1 MKKVAVFGNAGG
13 GKSTL
18 SRKLSEILDLP
29 LHVLDKIQ
37 YRSHGVAVS
46 TTEYQYIHARIL
58 ATDRWIID
66 GFGCM
71 ETLWLRLDAA
81 DSLVFVDLPLYLHFW
96 WVTKRMLTGGFD
108 PPAGWPEHSPIL
120 KSSINSYRALRLCD
134 RYLTP
139 KYREYIKNAQSVKD
153 VYHLRS
159 PLQIEQFLTSIL
171 LQSGYANNLGNTT
184 QNDRQ

>member
-18 SRKLSEILDLP
+18 SKKLSEILGLP

-37 YRSHGVAVS
+37 YRSNGVAVP
-46 TTEYQYIHARIL
+46 TAEYQHIHAQIL

-81 DSLVFVDLPLYLHFW
+81 DRLVFIDLPLYLHFW
-96 WVTKRMLTGGFD
+96 WVTNAKNTQQLCSNIPTAKPVTRTELFFGLRKPNGTEVNNAEFQRFLNREVTPRFPDGFTVIPGQGQFKD
-108 PPAGWPEHSPIL
+108 ARGAIL
-120 KSSINSYRALRLCD
+120 QERSKLSTQHRCD
-134 RYLTP
+134 R
-139 KYREYIKNAQSVKD
+139 
-153 VYHLRS
+153 
-159 PLQIEQFLTSIL
+159 
-171 LQSGYANNLGNTT
+171 
-184 QNDRQ
+184 

>member
-18 SRKLSEILDLP
+18 SKKLSEITGSP
-29 LHVLDKIQ
+29 LHILDKIQ
-37 YRSHGVAVS
+37 YQIGGAAVPLEEYKRIHEQIIA
-46 TTEYQYIHARIL
+46 TEH
-58 ATDRWIID
+58 WIID

-96 WVTKRMLTGGFD
+96 WVTKRMLTGGFN
-108 PPAGWPEHSPIL
+108 PPVGWPENSPIW
-120 KSSINSYRALRLCD
+120 KSSMTSYGVLWLCYE
-134 RYLTP
+134 YLTP
-139 KYREYIKNAQSVKD
+139 KYREYIEKARSTKN

-159 PLQIEQFLTSIL
+159 PKQIEEFLGSIA
-171 LQSGYANNLGNTT
+171 SITP
-184 QNDRQ
+184 

>member
-18 SRKLSEILDLP
+18 SKKLSEILGLP
-29 LHVLDKIQ
+29 LHSLDKIQ
-37 YRSHGVAVS
+37 FQANGVAVP
-46 TTEYQYIHARIL
+46 TTEYQRIHAQIL

-71 ETLWLRLDAA
+71 ETLWPRLDTA

-96 WVTKRMLTGGFD
+96 WVTKRMLTGKFN
-108 PPAGWPEHSPIL
+108 PPAGWPENSPIL
-120 KSSINSYRALRLCD
+120 KSSINSYRVLWLCD

-139 KYREYIKNAQSVKD
+139 KYREYIQKAKNTKNVC
-153 VYHLRS
+153 HLRS
-159 PLQIEQFLTSIL
+159 PQQIKQFLVSID
-171 LQSGYANNLGNTT
+171 SGNATKIIVSNEK
-184 QNDRQ
+184 D